1 VCGGILDPVVKRLVA
16 LMVALAVVS
25 GPVAAAVCQI
35 ACESKAVQPSTSRAG
50 EGHAHHHMPA
60 GHAGCSERAE
70 TQSQL
75 SPVEGPCDH
84 GAETTPGLVAAR
96 NVDTAVSLVATL
108 PTIDP
113 ISFVS
118 THDSLCA
125 RQPAWL
131 DRLEIPLATS
141 LRV

>member
-1 VCGGILDPVVKRLVA
+1 MTKRLLA

-25 GPVAAAVCQI
+25 SPVALQVCQI
-35 ACESKAVQPSTSRAG
+35 TCESRATQPLRSHAAN
-50 EGHAHHHMPA
+50 GHAAHHHTPA
-60 GHAGCSERAE
+60 GHPACPEHAAE

-84 GAETTPGLVAAR
+84 GAETIPSLIAAR
-96 NVDTAVSLVATL
+96 NFDTAVSLVATL
-108 PTIDP
+108 PTIDS

-131 DRLEIPLATS
+131 DRLEIPLAIP
-141 LRV
+141 LRL